1 MTLHIPIRL
10 LLFVVYTAALL
21 GGSAAISYGIIQT
34 VEGPQGEQGP
44 QGERGESADW
54 GLCHQALFDHTFAL
68 TKAVEQGVGPELR
81 AELEDI
87 LTVYAEHCDDPE
99 FNLQ

>member
-34 VEGPQGEQGP
+34 VEGPQGE
-44 QGERGESADW
+44 RGESADW
-54 GLCHQALFDHTFAL
+54 GL
-68 TKAVEQGVGPELR
+68 
-81 AELEDI
+81 
-87 LTVYAEHCDDPE
+87 
-99 FNLQ
+99 